1 MFLCVCPKKRRTE
14 DTAIHWWNEGLEKC
28 WKPQNFQYSP
38 DMWGVVGVGLESLVR
53 WSRSAKLGRDSMT
66 MHFKFLQCLQYC
78 SLTLQIGI
86 AVFQEQVHLHI
97 HIYSYYIYICTYIHL
112 YLYIF
117 RCWIIQPT
125 MFTKGCSTCGFDPM
139 RFPIHPWP
147 WLPSLPLMF
156 DSQIWF
162 HVTHAIVNMFNQ
174 GYTTNRCGL
183 HGVGWTFLG
192 RCWFFG
198 WKTCCDMLWPR

>member
-97 HIYSYYIYICTYIHL
+97 HIYSYYIYIYVHIFIYIYI
-112 YLYIF
+112 YLDVGSSSQ
-117 RCWIIQPT
+117 RCLPKVAQPVGLIRCASLST
-125 MFTKGCSTCGFDPM
+125 LDLGCLPYPLCLIVRFDFM
-139 RFPIHPWP
+139 
-147 WLPSLPLMF
+147 WLMPL
-156 DSQIWF
+156 
-162 HVTHAIVNMFNQ
+162 
-174 GYTTNRCGL
+174 
-183 HGVGWTFLG
+183 
-192 RCWFFG
+192 
-198 WKTCCDMLWPR
+198 

>member
-1 MFLCVCPKKRRTE
+1 MFAPKKSRTE
-14 DTAIHWWNEGLEKC
+14 DPAIHCWNEGLENG
-28 WKPQNFQYSP
+28 WTPQNFQYSP

-53 WSRSAKLGRDSMT
+53 WSRPAKLGRDSMT
-66 MHFKFLQCLQYC
+66 MHFKFLQCLHCC
-78 SLTLQIGI
+78 SRTLQIGI

-97 HIYSYYIYICTYIHL
+97 HIYSYYIYVYIYSSIYI
-112 YLYIF
+112 YLDVGSSSQ
-117 RCWIIQPT
+117 RCLPKVAQHVSLIRYASLT
-125 MFTKGCSTCGFDPM
+125 TLDLGC
-139 RFPIHPWP
+139 
-147 WLPSLPLMF
+147 LPHPLMF
-156 DSQIWF
+156 DSEIWF